1 MPTIT
6 EIIRSR
12 RSARAFLP
20 DPLPADVIRE
30 VLEDARW
37 APSHSNTQPWTTHI
51 VSGAARDALSSA
63 LLEAHDAGRRTPDFT
78 ETYGDGVHLARSQRL
93 AAAMYGARGI
103 AREDREGRDEVVR
116 ENLRFFG
123 APHVAML
130 FVPELGDG
138 VRAAS
143 DVGMYAQNFLLS
155 LSGRGFQ
162 ALPQAVHG
170 MYAETVR
177 WALGVPSDQK
187 LMFGIAFGTAAPDSP
202 LRSLEV
208 GRVPLDDSVVLHDSE
223 VVGGDGP
230 QGVADSGTA
239 RSIASM

>member
-12 RSARAFLP
+12 RSPRAFLP
-20 DPLPADVIRE
+20 DALPAGVIRA

-37 APSHSNTQPWTTHI
+37 APSHSNTQPWTTHV
-51 VSGAARDALSSA
+51 VSGASRESLSSA
-63 LLEAHDAGRRTPDFT
+63 LLEANEAGRRSPDFT
-78 ETYGDGVHLARSQRL
+78 ETYGNGVHLERSHRL

-103 AREDREGRDEVVR
+103 AREDRAGRDEVVR

-155 LSGRGFQ
+155 LHGHGFQ
-162 ALPQAVHG
+162 GLPQAVHG

-177 WALGVPSDQK
+177 RALGVPSDQK
-187 LMFGIAFGTAAPDSP
+187 LLFGIAFGTADPESP

-208 GRVPLDDSVVLHDSE
+208 GRVPLDQSVVLHD
-223 VVGGDGP
+223 
-230 QGVADSGTA
+230 
-239 RSIASM
+239 